1 MPEATQDLNEKQKQF
16 FDQLMQLAETGE
28 TLDDAIKTIVADI
41 EDKDLVPDVIK
52 AVAALEEWKKSHE
65 ESFETRLAEIKRTVF
80 DTNGN
85 YRGMFDSGDEARAF
99 GLYGMA
105 KILGSAKAKE
115 TIKSEYPDIHAKAQF
130 DSGDASALIPQGFLA
145 TLINITETY
154 GVFERNARYQPMSES
169 SMPYPKV
176 TGHLQMFH
184 PAEGTAPTD
193 GEMAVTAQPLA
204 AKEGCVLTF
213 ISKVVDEDSA
223 IAIGEMLAQDI
234 GRAFA
239 LGHDQQ
245 GFNGNTGAGSE
256 PNQFNG
262 IIQSLAAAA
271 TKIGSGNSWG
281 ALTLDDFAEVAGM
294 VVTTGQDDKWYCS
307 RQFFF
312 QVMLPIQLAQGG
324 STTNNVREKP
334 VPMFLGSDVEFTQ
347 VLPKVTGTNA
357 VQCVYG
363 SLREGAVFGDR
374 RQMAIESSDH
384 YKFAERLR
392 TVLGR
397 RRYAI
402 AIHGAG
408 EDEAIAGLK
417 TAA

>member
-1 MPEATQDLNEKQKQF
+1 M
-16 FDQLMQLAETGE
+16 
-28 TLDDAIKTIVADI
+28 
-41 EDKDLVPDVIK
+41 
-52 AVAALEEWKKSHE
+52 
-65 ESFETRLAEIKRTVF
+65 
-80 DTNGN
+80 
-85 YRGMFDSGDEARAF
+85 
-99 GLYGMA
+99 
-105 KILGSAKAKE
+105 
-115 TIKSEYPDIHAKAQF
+115 
-130 DSGDASALIPQGFLA
+130 IPQGFLA
-145 TLINITETY
+145 TLINITETF
-154 GVFERNARYQPMSES
+154 GVFERNARYQPMTEA

-193 GEMAVTAQPLA
+193 GEMQVTPQPLA

-213 ISKVVDEDSA
+213 ISKIVDEDSA

-239 LGHDQQ
+239 LGHDQM
-245 GFNGNTGAGSE
+245 GFNGDTALGVE
-256 PNQFNG
+256 PNQFDG
-262 IIQSLAAAA
+262 IIKKLDANAIKTGA
-271 TKIGSGNSWG
+271 NNWG
-281 ALTLDDFAEVAGM
+281 ALTLEDHTEVMGM

-307 RQFFF
+307 RQYFF

-324 STTNNVREKP
+324 STTDSTREKP
-334 VPMFLGSDVEFTQ
+334 VPIFMGSEVDFTQ
-347 VLPKVTGTNA
+347 VMPKATAVDA
-357 VQCVYG
+357 VQAVYG
-363 SLREGAVFGDR
+363 ALREGAVFGDR
-374 RQMAIESSDH
+374 RQMGIEASDH

-402 AIHGAG
+402 TVHGAG

>member
-1 MPEATQDLNEKQKQF
+1 MELTDKQKSF
-16 FDQLMQLAETGE
+16 FDQLMQMAESGKSVDE
-28 TLDDAIKTIVADI
+28 AITELVKGI
-41 EDKDLVPDVIK
+41 EDKDLVPDVMK
-52 AVAALEEWKKSHE
+52 AVGALEAWKKE
-65 ESFETRLAEIKRTVF
+65 LETSFETKLAEMKRKVF
-80 DTNGN
+80 DATGN
-85 YRGMFDSGDEARAF
+85 YRGLFPSADEARAF

-105 KILGSAKAKE
+105 KILGSKSAME
-115 TIKSEYPDIHAKAQF
+115 VLKSEHPDVYEKAQF
-130 DSGDASALIPQGFLA
+130 DSGDAAGLIPQGFLA

-154 GVFERNARYQPMSES
+154 GVFERNARYQPMSEA

-193 GEMAVTAQPLA
+193 GEMAVTPQPMA

-213 ISKVVDEDSA
+213 ISKIVDEDSA
-223 IAIGEMLAQDI
+223 IAIGEMLALDI

-245 GFNGNTGAGSE
+245 GFLGDTAGGGE
-256 PNQFNG
+256 PNQFDG
-262 IIQSLAAAA
+262 ILKKLHANA
-271 TKIGSGNSWG
+271 TKTGSGSTWG
-281 ALTLDDFAEVAGM
+281 ALTLDDFTEVAGM
-294 VVTTGQDDKWYCS
+294 VISTGQDDKWYCS

-312 QVMLPIQLAQGG
+312 QVMVPIQLAQGG
-324 STTNNVREKP
+324 STTNNVRERP
-334 VPMFLGSDVEFTQ
+334 VPQFLGSDVEFTQ
-347 VLPKVTGTNA
+347 VMPKATSADA
-357 VQCVYG
+357 VHVIYG

-374 RQMAIESSDH
+374 RQMGIESSDH

-402 AIHGAG
+402 SIHGAG
-408 EDEAIAGLK
+408 EDEVIAGLK

>member
-1 MPEATQDLNEKQKQF
+1 MELTEQQKKF
-16 FDQLMQLAETGE
+16 FDQLMQTAESGKSF
-28 TLDDAIKTIVADI
+28 DDAIAELVKGI
-41 EDKDLVPDVIK
+41 EDKELIPDAMK
-52 AVAALEEWKKSHE
+52 AIAEVEKKHNE
-65 ESFETRLAEIKRTVF
+65 LDADFQKKLAEMKRTVF

-85 YRGMFDSGDEARAF
+85 YRGMFPSADEARAF

-105 KILGSAKAKE
+105 KLLGSKDAMAV
-115 TIKSEYPDIHAKAQF
+115 IKSEYPAIYEKAQF

-154 GVFERNARYQPMSES
+154 GVYERNARYQPMSEA

-193 GEMAVTAQPLA
+193 GEMVVSAQPLA

-213 ISKVVDEDSA
+213 ISKIVDEDSA

-239 LGHDQQ
+239 LGHDSQ
-245 GFNGNTGAGSE
+245 GFNGDTAGGGE
-256 PNQFNG
+256 PNQFDG
-262 IIQSLAAAA
+262 IIKKLHANAIK
-271 TKIGSGNSWG
+271 TGSGNTWG
-281 ALTLDDFAEVAGM
+281 ALTLDDFTEVAGM
-294 VVTTGQDDKWYCS
+294 VITTGQDDKWYCS

-312 QVMLPIQLAQGG
+312 QVMVPIQLAQGG
-324 STTNNVREKP
+324 STTSNVRERP
-334 VPMFLGSDVEFTQ
+334 VPMFLGAEVEFTQ
-347 VLPKVTGTNA
+347 VLPKATGTDA
-357 VQCVYG
+357 VQAIYG

-374 RQMAIESSDH
+374 RQMGIESSDH

-402 AIHGAG
+402 AVHGAG